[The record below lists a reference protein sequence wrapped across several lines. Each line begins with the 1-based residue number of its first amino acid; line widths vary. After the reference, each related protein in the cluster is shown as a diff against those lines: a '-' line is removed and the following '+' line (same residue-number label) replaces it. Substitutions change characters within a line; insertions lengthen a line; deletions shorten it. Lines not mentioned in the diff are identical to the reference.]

1 MFTVEFDEDE
11 TAITI
16 LDDTGELED
25 IQVLLYDD
33 YCFIRQWNEKAQR
46 FDLVSMKAEMYL
58 KLMQAWSLPEG
69 AYLLQKT

>member
-11 TAITI
+11 TSITI

-69 AYLLQKT
+69 AYTLQKT